1 MVIKFSQEGV
11 TKMTD
16 EERIEMHFKYG
27 LIDWKSEQSSCKMK
41 KEKPAF
47 CLWVI
52 VKKMLTGIVKNDK
65 KI

>member
-1 MVIKFSQEGV
+1 
-11 TKMTD
+11 MTD